1 MYATRHKARRQDGA
15 TIITVLFLV
24 TALAALGTFMW
35 RTQVVT
41 SRMTTTEWDSAR
53 ALYAAESGVQ
63 WAAWRAWQGQTG
75 NGTGLDGE
83 NGESWFDSSV
93 SSQAIGSRTL
103 VTIEATGRAGTSNA
117 QPAAERRLRV
127 QFFE

>member
-1 MYATRHKARRQDGA
+1 MYATRLKARRQDGA

-83 NGESWFDSSV
+83 NGESWHLHL
-93 SSQAIGSRTL
+93 AGSDTAPL
-103 VTIEATGRAGTSNA
+103 I
-117 QPAAERRLRV
+117 PIDRV
-127 QFFE
+127 EPNPGLQGHCV